1 LLTENCDRIDG
12 ELERLEKALQDG
24 LNTAS
29 DKLSAARAELQSAIE
44 SKVSDLSRSTDN
56 HFAAT
61 EKDIKEKDG
70 AINKRVDD
78 LAVKTEMT
86 FKGMNGRMEAAVKE
100 ERSRFGNIER
110 DIQETNAKLRSD
122 FRAEVERVRTDY
134 EQEAARLDADLADLH
149 MKHDVTKQE
158 ITFFQ
163 SRLAEQRDW
172 AQRQFTETTTA
183 TRAAQCDA
191 QEAQAAAMKMLQ
203 TLKDDVVTFR
213 DKMGKYVSM
222 LQHSSDVQGDAI
234 NTLEAHRAR
243 IRLELDALIGDHK
256 SYTSDMDGWADDV
269 RVKVERLFRA
279 MEPARAEW
287 RIFRAE
293 RRAKELKRPL
303 AVKSPT
309 FALRGLR
316 EVQMEFYPEGTTGSP
331 VGKAILRM
339 YMPPGAKLKYQV
351 YLGRISPGPAEYA
364 FRQEDGNVFVDV
376 EIENWMDEIKEDGAL
391 PVIVDVLQDHTN
403 DDESLAREVR
413 IESP

>member
-1 LLTENCDRIDG
+1 
-12 ELERLEKALQDG
+12 
-24 LNTAS
+24 
-29 DKLSAARAELQSAIE
+29 
-44 SKVSDLSRSTDN
+44 
-56 HFAAT
+56 
-61 EKDIKEKDG
+61 
-70 AINKRVDD
+70 
-78 LAVKTEMT
+78 
-86 FKGMNGRMEAAVKE
+86 
-100 ERSRFGNIER
+100 
-110 DIQETNAKLRSD
+110 
-122 FRAEVERVRTDY
+122 
-134 EQEAARLDADLADLH
+134 
-149 MKHDVTKQE
+149 
-158 ITFFQ
+158 
-163 SRLAEQRDW
+163 
-172 AQRQFTETTTA
+172 
-183 TRAAQCDA
+183 
-191 QEAQAAAMKMLQ
+191 
-203 TLKDDVVTFR
+203 
-213 DKMGKYVSM
+213 
-222 LQHSSDVQGDAI
+222 VQGDAI

-376 EIENWMDEIKEDGAL
+376 EIENWMDEIKEDGAFL
-391 PVIVDVLQDHTN
+391 
-403 DDESLAREVR
+403 
-413 IESP
+413 